1 MKRGMGMEDFGELY
15 ELYFKDVYRYILAIS
30 NDSFIAEEIT
40 QDAFLKALKNIKS
53 FKGRCSI
60 RVWICQVAKNSY
72 YTYLKRRKKL
82 CDLDELDL
90 SSNEDLSDE
99 IIRHESLLEINRE
112 FNNLNEPYKDVFY
125 LRIYMNLSFVEIG
138 EAYEKS
144 ESWARVT
151 YHRAKLKIKNKV
163 LEGEK

>member
-1 MKRGMGMEDFGELY
+1 MKRGMRMEDFGELY

-82 CDLDELDL
+82 CNLEELSLSSEEDLDED
-90 SSNEDLSDE
+90 
-99 IIRHESLLEINRE
+99 IIRRESLVEINRE

-125 LRIYMNLSFVEIG
+125 LRIYMNLSFAEIG